1 MPNNSDQEHAGR
13 VSHLPDRAFV
23 NAFAHVT
30 AAERYAH
37 SCPYYHP
44 VVMEQIRRTLELSA
58 PVTRALDVGCGTGQS
73 TMALLKLAR
82 EVVGVDPS
90 PAMLA
95 HAPRDARLTFAV
107 APAEDLPFPDSS
119 FDLITVAAAFHWF
132 DRERFLGEAARVL
145 RPAAW
150 LVLYDNAFLGV
161 MEDQP
166 AFGAWVRAVYVAH
179 YPSPPRDRRP
189 LTAEQASHY
198 SFRLT
203 EVKRYTNTMTFTP
216 EQLVAYL
223 MTQSNVI
230 AAVEEGRESVEEVTR
245 WLSLEVAH
253 HFSRPQA
260 AFHFGGTVTYLH
272 KH

>member
-1 MPNNSDQEHAGR
+1 MPNNSDQEHAER

-37 SCPYYHP
+37 SRPYYHP
-44 VVMEQIRRTLELSA
+44 VVMEQIRRRLELSK
-58 PVTRALDVGCGTGQS
+58 PIHRAIDVGCGTGQS
-73 TMALLKLAR
+73 TLALLELAR
-82 EVVGVDPS
+82 EVIGVDPS

-95 HAPRDARLTFAV
+95 HAPQDARLTFIV
-107 APAEDLPFPDSS
+107 APAEALPFPDAG
-119 FDLITVAAAFHWF
+119 FDLMTVAAAFHWF
-132 DRERFLGEAARVL
+132 DRERFLAEATRVL

-161 MEDQP
+161 MEDHS
-166 AFGAWVRAVYVAH
+166 AFGAWVREVYVAR

-189 LTAEQASHY
+189 LTADEASQHG
-198 SFRLT
+198 FHLR
-203 EVKRYTNTMTFTP
+203 EAQRYTNTVTFSP
-216 EQLVAYL
+216 EELVAYL

-230 AAVEEGRESVEEVTR
+230 AAVEEGREPVEEVAA
-245 WLSLEVAH
+245 WLMSEVTPLFADP
-253 HFSRPQA
+253 RA
-260 AFHFGGTVTYLH
+260 TFHFGGTVTYLQ